1 MKKLITFII
10 LITISTGIFAQTP
23 VSGNQSGIWTA
34 ANSPYQVIG
43 EILVPGGQ
51 TLTIEAGIEVNFQG
65 HYKFTVQG
73 NLQALGTESDSVF
86 FTTENQATGWGGIRF
101 DGSDGISNLS
111 YCRIEY
117 GKTAGNY
124 PDNHGGGMALLTS
137 DAVVSNCVFADNDA
151 TGESDGMG
159 GAVYAINTG
168 SPSEP
173 LTLFTNCKFLRNHA
187 YGEGGAIKFTSDM
200 NTEITGCEFIENTCN
215 YGGGAISFY
224 SVFDTKMIYCLFA
237 ENSTSYSSGG
247 AIHTLGFDNSIIFK
261 HCTMSGN
268 SAPGGD
274 GGAVSLVW
282 ANASF
287 VNSIIYNNPGAWSD
301 DIYIDMGG
309 SADINYCN
317 LTMPSGA
324 TGSNNINEN
333 PQFVDVGNLDFR
345 LMETSPCIDA
355 GIDIGLEY
363 IGEAPDMG
371 CYEYDPSTGTNNYQT
386 DNLKIFPNPTNGKIK
401 FEFADNN
408 PVRTGQQIKVTDLT
422 GKTIIEKQEIQQN
435 ESIDLSGFGS
445 GIYIISIETDKE
457 IFTTKIVKE

>member
-1 MKKLITFII
+1 MKKLFAFII
-10 LITISTGIFAQTP
+10 LIAISVSIFAQTP
-23 VSGNQSGIWTA
+23 VSGNQSGSWTA

-43 EILVPGGQ
+43 EILIPGGE
-51 TLTIEAGIEVNFQG
+51 TLVIEAGIEVNFQG
-65 HYKFTVQG
+65 HYKFTVNG
-73 NLQALGTESDSVF
+73 NLQALGTETDSIF
-86 FTTENQATGWGGIRF
+86 FTTDDQVTGWGGIRF

-124 PDNHGGGMALLTS
+124 PDNHGGGMVLLTS

-151 TGESDGMG
+151 TGDDDGMG

-168 SPSEP
+168 SPSVA
-173 LTLFTNCKFLRNHA
+173 LTRFTDCKFLRNHA

-224 SVFDTKMIYCLFA
+224 SVIDTKLIHCLFA
-237 ENSTSYSSGG
+237 GNSTSYSNGG
-247 AIHTLGFDNSIIFK
+247 AIHTLGFDNSLIFK

-274 GGAVSLVW
+274 GGAVNLVW
-282 ANASF
+282 ADASF
-287 VNSIIYNNPGAWSD
+287 VNSIIYNNPGAWSN

-309 SADINYCN
+309 SAEINYCN
-317 LTMPSGA
+317 LTMPDGA
-324 TGSNNINEN
+324 TGTNNINEN
-333 PQFVDVGNLDFR
+333 PQFVDVSNLDFR

-371 CYEYDPSTGTNNYQT
+371 CYEYDPTIGTNDYQAN
-386 DNLKIFPNPTNGKIK
+386 NLIIFPNPTNGKINFK
-401 FEFADNN
+401 FANN
-408 PVRTGQQIKVTDLT
+408 NIQQINIFDLT
-422 GKTIIEKQEIQQN
+422 GKTIIEKSEIQQN
-435 ESIDLSGFGS
+435 ETIDLSQFET
-445 GIYIISIETDKE
+445 GIYIINFQTDKE
-457 IFTTKIVKE
+457 ITTRKIIKN